1 MDTLHDHSQLHR
13 HRSIHMTVWLFSL
26 QFPLL
31 LLSPEVRLIQCGLKS
46 QAYKKQT
53 FTIFR
58 IIKINYVVWLKISD
72 IQRDLPD
79 RIFQGYFPGA
89 CHRQILFL
97 DCVVCV
103 PQTCKVYPLW
113 CRMILDPYL
122 PWGSVSSINSY
133 RDKQVNE
140 IGNSSVHPKYLIR
153 FKQMAWITYCQ
164 GIDVKRLTMRSK
176 ECSI

>member
-1 MDTLHDHSQLHR
+1 M
-13 HRSIHMTVWLFSL
+13 
-26 QFPLL
+26 
-31 LLSPEVRLIQCGLKS
+31 
-46 QAYKKQT
+46 
-53 FTIFR
+53 
-58 IIKINYVVWLKISD
+58 VWLKISD

-140 IGNSSVHPKYLIR
+140 IGNSSIHPKYLIR
-153 FKQMAWITYCQ
+153 FKQLDGLLT
-164 GIDVKRLTMRSK
+164 VKV
-176 ECSI
+176 